1 MTTIKK
7 YKVCSLI
14 SPHVLN
20 IVFVRLNSS
29 VVCKWGCC
37 VSFSRWK
44 ERGACLHWPG
54 NGAYPAR
61 AQASPGLRS
70 LWALPNKS
78 GETAGCQHS
87 YRPSLS
93 LSPRRPPLRSA
104 VRTVHRPGLSRA
116 VCYQRSQTPMEKRR
130 GACFTTLP
138 KRKTWGEKVEKLA
151 LLLIKLHLTET
162 SSVLKRRWKKK
173 KRKRSLNLPSGL
185 DYFCCGC
192 QISGNTFIWHTLISG
207 QIHDI
212 RPCIVRTELC
222 TSVQLSEIQTSAGP
236 RRPKRSLHPFPTVQI
251 RVFLS
256 SLEDTL
262 NYVWLR

>member
-14 SPHVLN
+14 FSHVLN

-93 LSPRRPPLRSA
+93 PPVAHPFGLQFAQFIAPVYLAQSAISARRLQWKNGEARVSQPCLNAKRGEKKWKSWHSCWSNCTSPR
-104 VRTVHRPGLSRA
+104 
-116 VCYQRSQTPMEKRR
+116 
-130 GACFTTLP
+130 
-138 KRKTWGEKVEKLA
+138 
-151 LLLIKLHLTET
+151 LHLFSRGGE
-162 SSVLKRRWKKK
+162 KK

-256 SLEDTL
+256 PLEDTL